1 VANSIAATLVSGS
14 SQTVSFSASG
24 LPSGSTGSFSSTSC
38 TPACSTVF
46 SISTTGSTPAGNF
59 PITITST
66 GGGVTKTT
74 AFTLSVTLALTV
86 ATPTITPNGGN
97 FSDSVSV
104 AMQTAIPGAS
114 IYYTTNGSTPTQSSS
129 LYTGPMTLTSDT
141 TINAKAFKSG
151 SNPSAVAAASFKN
164 SQIAKGATYWTSPTG
179 TATSCVNSAT
189 DPGPSGYHELYFAVE
204 TCARGGD
211 TVILKPGVYDKH
223 FYNSAIPAGTPSQ
236 YTTIRGELNDK
247 TSTVLRP
254 TYRYAVIYL
263 GLASHRYIEFA
274 NMKLDASNLTGGPAV
289 KISDES
295 YSNSNPCGDCGPQ
308 YIRLRNMEID
318 GGCRSQVSLCTNFDT
333 NAAKMNIL
341 AGFPGFEM
349 LDVESHDGI
358 YGLYWT
364 GSGGAPALIERN
376 WIHHNVGYGIHIY
389 CNGCAFPVSNN
400 IVRYNLFENN
410 GTDPNFCAN
419 ALIFASGSN
428 NAAYNNIFNNNG
440 TGSHITP
447 GQPAKCGGSIQ
458 LSNGGNNSMIYNNTV
473 YNSAGG
479 IYTANTSGHIIRNNI
494 LWNNVYQ
501 GQGRDFFNDGG
512 SASFMQSNNLCAT
525 GNVAC
530 AVTINPLF
538 ASAEGR

>member
-1 VANSIAATLVSGS
+1 
-14 SQTVSFSASG
+14 
-24 LPSGSTGSFSSTSC
+24 
-38 TPACSTVF
+38 
-46 SISTTGSTPAGNF
+46 
-59 PITITST
+59 
-66 GGGVTKTT
+66 VTKTT

-211 TVILKPGVYDKH
+211 TVILKAGVYDKW
-223 FYNSAIPAGTPSQ
+223 FNNSAIPGGTAAQ
-236 YTTIRGELNDK
+236 YTTIRGELNDR

-254 TYRYAVIYL
+254 NTPWGVIYL
-263 GLASHRYIEFA
+263 GRPGQTYIEFA
-274 NMKLDASNLTGGPAV
+274 NMKLDAFHVNQGPTV
-289 KISDES
+289 KITDDNF
-295 YSNSNPCGDCGPQ
+295 SNSNPCAGCGAHH
-308 YIRLRNMEID
+308 IRFRNVEID
-318 GGCRSQVSLCTNFDT
+318 GGCRNQVAACTNFDT
-333 NAAKMNIL
+333 NAQKMNIL
-341 AGFPGFEM
+341 TGTPGFE
-349 LDVESHDGI
+349 LLNSEIHDGI
-358 YGLYWT
+358 YGIYYT
-364 GSGGAPALIERN
+364 YGEALIEGN
-376 WIHHNVGYGIHIY
+376 WFHHNVGYGLHFY

-400 IVRYNLFENN
+400 IVRYNLIENN